1 MDLQSQILL
10 RHDKQNMI
18 LIREYV
24 GDDPQRFANLMKLFF
39 SDQYRIQQR
48 TSWAVMH
55 CVTRQPTLI
64 TPYLEKMINLLDKP
78 VHDAVKRNITRILRD
93 IDIPKVFHGQVADHC
108 FRLLGDATRS
118 EERRVGKEGV
128 RTCRSR
134 WSQYH

>member
-64 TPYLEKMINLLDKP
+64 TPYLEKMINLLDRSDE
-78 VHDAVKRNITRILRD
+78 HTSELHSLMRHSYAVFCFKKTKNISIFVPHLTPHNSNMLRHLY
-93 IDIPKVFHGQVADHC
+93 ITLHYNHLK
-108 FRLLGDATRS
+108 
-118 EERRVGKEGV
+118 
-128 RTCRSR
+128 
-134 WSQYH
+134 

>member
-1 MDLQSQILL
+1 MFYPNGNCFIVDPMDLQSQIML

-24 GDDPQRFANLMKLFF
+24 GDDPQRFANLMKLFL

-64 TPYLEKMINLLDKP
+64 TPYLEKRINLLDKP

-93 IDIPKVFHGQVADHC
+93 IDIPKAFHGQENGNA
-108 FRLLGDATRS
+108 S
-118 EERRVGKEGV
+118 RRDREW
-128 RTCRSR
+128 R
-134 WSQYH
+134 